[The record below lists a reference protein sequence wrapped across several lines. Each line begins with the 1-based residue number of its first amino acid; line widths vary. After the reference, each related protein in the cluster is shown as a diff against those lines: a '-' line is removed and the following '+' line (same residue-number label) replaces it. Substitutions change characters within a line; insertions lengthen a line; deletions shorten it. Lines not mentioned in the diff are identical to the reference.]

1 MSDPAQSEDF
11 AAYLAPAVL
20 IDSDHP
26 EIIEYARA
34 AVAEVGDD
42 DVAQAV
48 ALYYAVRD
56 DIFYDPYEVY
66 LTPDGLRASRCLQRR
81 RGFCVTKGALLAAA
95 ARVVGIP
102 SRVGYADVRNHLA
115 SQRLTD
121 FMETDIFIYHG
132 YTELFVG
139 GKWVKSTPAFNIEM
153 CQRFGVLPLEF
164 DGRQDSL
171 FHPFDA
177 AGREHMEYL
186 NFRGDHA
193 DVPAQ
198 EIIDAFMDY
207 YPKAYSESV
216 GIEGDLLAE
225 YEAEQ
230 AAKAG
235 R

>member
-1 MSDPAQSEDF
+1 MSDPAQNEDF
-11 AAYLAPAVL
+11 SRYLEPGDL
-20 IDSDHP
+20 IDSDHD
-26 EIIEYARA
+26 EIVAYARA
-34 AVAEVGDD
+34 AVGDAED
-42 DVAQAV
+42 DVDKAV

-56 DIFYDPYEVY
+56 DIFYDPYEIR
-66 LTPDGLRASRCLQRR
+66 LTPEGLRASRCLRRR

-121 FMETDIFIYHG
+121 LMESDVFIYHG
-132 YTELFVG
+132 YTDLFIG

-153 CQRFGVLPLEF
+153 CERFGVLALEF
-164 DGRQDSL
+164 DGREDSL

-177 AGREHMEYL
+177 AGGKHMEYL

-193 DVPAQ
+193 DVPAR
-198 EIIDAFMDY
+198 EIIDAFTAY
-207 YPKAYSESV
+207 YPKAYNESLS
-216 GIEGDLLAE
+216 IDGDLLAE

-230 AAKAG
+230 AARAG
-235 R
+235 G